1 MTSIVSGFSSLGN
14 MVPSNRKELSAAKE
28 PKDELL
34 EYLQKSPVEKMREM
48 ILRSL
53 GETEESIKAMSPE
66 QRAEIEEKI
75 AELIKQKVEEHAEK
89 ETGIP
94 PKGSFLSM
102 DA

>member
-1 MTSIVSGFSSLGN
+1 MTSIASGFSSLGN
-14 MVPSNRKELSAAKE
+14 LAPSNRQSLTAAKT

-48 ILRSL
+48 ILRSI
-53 GETEESIKAMSPE
+53 GETEESIKAMTAE

-75 AELIKQKVEEHAEK
+75 AELIKQKVEKHTEK

-94 PKGSFLSM
+94 PKGSFLSLNV
-102 DA
+102 